1 MPEMHLKQP
10 GLTYNACGPFTKNK
24 ERIPKF
30 KETRDTKYICWNEL
44 HKACFQHEMGY
55 GDFKDLARR
64 TGSDKALRY
73 KAFNIR
79 KKLHKTNQQGFKI
92 EKALKVKEINYSS
105 NGKDIITHLIA
116 GLIKKILYKNES
128 ILS

>member
-1 MPEMHLKQP
+1 
-10 GLTYNACGPFTKNK
+10 
-24 ERIPKF
+24 
-30 KETRDTKYICWNEL
+30 
-44 HKACFQHEMGY
+44 MGY

-64 TGSDKALRY
+64 TGSDKALR
-73 KAFNIR
+73 FNIR